1 MSGMR
6 DKLKVKKPTGSTTNA
21 SDAVNDTKLP
31 AKPTTEEVVDHA
43 GKESFP
49 ASDPVAVGSA
59 HHKAAKK
66 EPDLTKEELQPKRR
80 ESPDWLLHPPG

>member
-1 MSGMR
+1 MR
-6 DKLKVKKPTGSTTNA
+6 DNRKKSAKKAAGSTTNA

-31 AKPTTEEVVDHA
+31 PKPTTDEVVDHA

-59 HHKAAKK
+59 HHKAK
-66 EPDLTKEELQPKRR
+66 EREVKEDPTPKRR
-80 ESPDWLLHPPG
+80 SPPDWLLHPPR

>member
-1 MSGMR
+1 MPGMR
-6 DKLKVKKPTGSTTNA
+6 DKPKAKKPTGSTTNA

-31 AKPTTEEVVDHA
+31 PKPTTEEVVDHA

-59 HHKAAKK
+59 HHKAAKQ
-66 EPDLTKEELQPKRR
+66 EPQPTKEELQPKRR
-80 ESPDWLLHPPG
+80 ESPDWLLHPPR